1 MKSISKWAG
10 APLSIIVFLALCAAA
25 QQSAETAKK
34 LDAGYLLGPDDQIV
48 IHAVD
53 SPEIS
58 DKPFLVGING
68 YITLPLI
75 GRVQAGGLTVE
86 QFEAELNTGL
96 KKYLHDPQ
104 VSVTVTEFRSQPV
117 SVFGAVAKPGVIQL
131 RGRKTLYEV
140 LSMAGGPNEMAGSSL
155 TVTRRRENGEIPLPG
170 ATVDPTGQFS
180 IAELNVQEILEGK
193 NPAVNIEIKPHDT
206 ISVSEATS
214 NMIYVVGDVEHG
226 GAFTLG
232 GRQNL
237 SVLKALSLAG
247 GLGRTAKP
255 QKARIIRGIP
265 GEPKPQEIAVNL
277 KQIFNGKAED
287 IALLPQD
294 VLVIPTSSRKV
305 FTTYSVP
312 SLVSAAAYAAIYR

>member
-96 KKYLHDPQ
+96 
-104 VSVTVTEFRSQPV
+104 
-117 SVFGAVAKPGVIQL
+117 
-131 RGRKTLYEV
+131 
-140 LSMAGGPNEMAGSSL
+140 
-155 TVTRRRENGEIPLPG
+155 
-170 ATVDPTGQFS
+170 
-180 IAELNVQEILEGK
+180 
-193 NPAVNIEIKPHDT
+193 
-206 ISVSEATS
+206 
-214 NMIYVVGDVEHG
+214 
-226 GAFTLG
+226 
-232 GRQNL
+232 
-237 SVLKALSLAG
+237 
-247 GLGRTAKP
+247 
-255 QKARIIRGIP
+255 
-265 GEPKPQEIAVNL
+265 
-277 KQIFNGKAED
+277 
-287 IALLPQD
+287 
-294 VLVIPTSSRKV
+294 
-305 FTTYSVP
+305 
-312 SLVSAAAYAAIYR
+312 